1 MTHMEWRMLPSNRC
15 KTPIDKAWFKVSLK
29 KVMDMMMI
37 SWITSISN
45 MNKKRKI
52 REIAIRELMQLKWTS
67 NNLLQSIL
75 MVLILIMRRRQTWRV
90 MVTMRTEVQIWIS
103 IRKMRLLKAC
113 WINSI
118 IKKNFRFQTLK
129 NKFRNIMT
137 VDQNWTK
144 EVITKWQALL
154 TLKRCFKE
162 IYSLLTTIW
171 KTEIAMPSSRDIQ
184 TSKDFVQPL
193 ENPCTVV

>member
-1 MTHMEWRMLPSNRC
+1 MTHMEWRTLPSNRC
-15 KTPIDKAWFKVSLK
+15 KTPIDKVWFKVSLK

-45 MNKKRKI
+45 MNKRRKI
-52 REIAIRELMQLKWTS
+52 KEIAIRELMQLKWTS
-67 NNLLQSIL
+67 NNLLQSLMMIL
-75 MVLILIMRRRQTWRV
+75 LLIMRKRQTWRI
-90 MVTMRTEVQIWIS
+90 METMRTEAQIWIS
-103 IRKMRLLKAC
+103 IRKMPLLKAC

-129 NKFRNIMT
+129 SKFQSIMI
-137 VDQNWTK
+137 VDQKWTK
-144 EVITKWQALL
+144 EVITKWQAILI
-154 TLKRCFKE
+154 LKRCFKE

-171 KTEIAMPSSRDIQ
+171 KTEIAMLLSRDIQ

-193 ENPCTVV
+193 ENPCTAV